1 MDETSLSNAVL
12 TVALQAAF
20 ELSSYCHT
28 CWQVFW
34 QPLQESAPAAQ
45 VHCLPFTHLTPI
57 NCAMSCCAALA
68 CRYMSCPLRIPQLH
82 HDQSTYT
89 GLLLP

>member
-12 TVALQAAF
+12 KVALQAAF

-34 QPLQESAPAAQ
+34 QPMQESAPAVQ
-45 VHCLPFTHLTPI
+45 VHCLPFTQLGSDSFCHVLLRCSCLPLHV
-57 NCAMSCCAALA
+57 MSA
-68 CRYMSCPLRIPQLH
+68 H
-82 HDQSTYT
+82 STVA
-89 GLLLP
+89 P